1 MIAALPAYGP
11 GLSTIISTISTIST
25 MIAAPPARGSGQ
37 PEGHGEV
44 HLALG
49 SGSRGRGQVREDGET
64 WTKNIYNIYHIY
76 NTLI

>member
-49 SGSRGRGQVREDGET
+49 SGS
-64 WTKNIYNIYHIY
+64 
-76 NTLI
+76 